1 MCSRNGIII
10 TITIIIIIIII
21 ITIIIN
27 IIVYIIVEVVCQ
39 NRPANGL
46 NRCKHEISD
55 FALFYIFYP
64 VLLHSVTY
72 RSRCK

>member
-10 TITIIIIIIII
+10 IIITIIIITII
-21 ITIIIN
+21 IIIN
-27 IIVYIIVEVVCQ
+27 IIVYIIVEVVCR
-39 NRPANGL
+39 NRQVNGL